1 MGVCEL
7 YETVRQ
13 TSSLAGVQT
22 KMNRDMDFILG
33 ILTGVALCLAYGNY
47 LVRKQRQQIKKQQE
61 QQVNT
66 LVNAWLRSRHH
77 QHPTLDKQLQD
88 AIEREDFKEAARLRD
103 IINKR

>member
-1 MGVCEL
+1 MGVYEL

-13 TSSLAGVQT
+13 TSSLAGLQT

-47 LVRKQRQQIKKQQE
+47 LVRKQRQQIKQQRE

-66 LVNAWLRSRHH
+66 LVNAWLRSLHN
-77 QHPTLDKQLQD
+77 HPTLDKQLQD
-88 AIEREDFKEAARLRD
+88 AIDREDYAAAARIRD
-103 IINKR
+103 IINKK